1 MLKHRIVK
9 KKQTSPTPTSGRRKW
24 SGRFDFELENRFLGT
39 GPHLLP
45 HGLRTWILFTK
56 VHEHWISNTIEMV
69 TYSLKFYPPPP
80 NNHSGSHGVNCTP
93 NWTIKD
99 AAKTDYFL
107 HNHRCRLCSR
117 EKTGRCCGDYFPTV
131 VHQEEDIS
139 ITTRSG
145 TGDNCNN
152 TALPLHKFHHFDAID
167 APKDWLG
174 TYCVYQLVEII
185 CYSKRNLNLRCI

>member
-1 MLKHRIVK
+1 M
-9 KKQTSPTPTSGRRKW
+9 QFPP
-24 SGRFDFELENRFLGT
+24 LENTAERT
-39 GPHLLP
+39 DMLLI
-45 HGLRTWILFTK
+45 GSR
-56 VHEHWISNTIEMV
+56 WISNTSKMV
-69 TYSLKFYPPPP
+69 TQGSLKFYPPPP

-93 NWTIKD
+93 NCTIKD

-145 TGDNCNN
+145 WGDNFNN

-174 TYCVYQLVEII
+174 TYCVYQLIEII
-185 CYSKRNLNLRCI
+185 CYSKGNLNLHCI